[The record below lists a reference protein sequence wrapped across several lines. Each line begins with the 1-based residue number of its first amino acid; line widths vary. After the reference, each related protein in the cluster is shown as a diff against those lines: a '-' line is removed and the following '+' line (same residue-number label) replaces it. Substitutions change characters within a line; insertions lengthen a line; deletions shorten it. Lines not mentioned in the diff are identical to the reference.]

1 MASRKY
7 SYIKQRKIFLNCM
20 NSWFSNFI
28 IEEFRT
34 DYLPNANPQNVFMG
48 TIDIN
53 GHPLPRLFEPTEIT
67 VQPDVNYNNQKV
79 FENDIIIYN
88 LDDANLSEVEFVIRG
103 LKNLKY
109 EKEKILI
116 IISNI
121 MTWAKTPLKTFTED
135 ERASP
140 DFHEEEVPEIK
151 EEEIKKV
158 EIKPQTEPEK
168 VEEIKPKE
176 EKKKEKASKGK
187 GKGKKGKKSKGKDKE
202 KEKEKTDKKTKDKG
216 KKGKSKEKIS
226 PEKKEKEK
234 VEEEKKNIEK
244 VQKEQEKDQAKEA
257 QKTTDTESKQTLP
270 KIKTYYYRE
279 SEYIKRIPSS
289 RYSSYKMLENLALS
303 NTNPMLNVYVICPG
317 FIYGCGEDFFFDY
330 FRKAWIGGIPHMP
343 IIGEGMNFL
352 PTIHILDLVQI
363 IRRIIEKKPI
373 INYIFA
379 CDKTKNPT
387 MKNIIRSISKGI
399 GSIDIKNLNEFD
411 IDEIDMPNFNELSI
425 DIQIKSSKVTENDFK
440 WHCEKGIPDNMDL
453 LRQEF
458 NLYRGIKPL
467 KIIISGPPC
476 GGKTYIAKKIANQ
489 FKILHLTIPDIIT
502 WAQNLKNNLGEEMKR
517 KMKENEEK
525 VAVAQE
531 EYDKRKNKKKSD
543 PPFDPTPYR
552 KFDSEFIGKLLKE
565 KIRGGEC
572 AGKGYVLDNY
582 PKTYQDCLNV
592 FAIAHKKRI
601 KKENPEENSKEN
613 NEEDEYIETIEYEII
628 KDLLPDSVIMIKNYT
643 EESLKNKLM
652 LNPEYEEKQ
661 QEIDSRFSRRLKFFK
676 ENNENPAEPNIKTLE
691 TFYKENNIQIHYV
704 NETEFMKNQELEN
717 IKILYY
723 LERYGDIDNFSKL
736 QDEEEIMPFKEQEN
750 LEENNEEKNLME
762 NNEIVVKKEK
772 KEEPFNINLNKIKER
787 LIDEECLE
795 PDIEDENDKEIR
807 EIEEKEEKKKKIG
820 INSLNEMLNK
830 QEIFDNNIKSKLN
843 ELKEKEK
850 ILLEKKSEVMR
861 RYLNEKVM
869 PLLAKGILN
878 ICENVPDDPV
888 EALANF
894 ILDNNYNFSNNMND
908 SVEINGKH

>member
-820 INSLNEMLNK
+820 INSLNEMLTK

>member
-121 MTWAKTPLKTFTED
+121 MTWAKTPLKTFTEE
-135 ERASP
+135 ERSSP

-158 EIKPQTEPEK
+158 EIRPQPEPEK

-202 KEKEKTDKKTKDKG
+202 KEKEKVDKKTKDKG

-613 NEEDEYIETIEYEII
+613 NKEDEYIETIEYEII

-772 KEEPFNINLNKIKER
+772 KDEPFNINLNKIKER

-820 INSLNEMLNK
+820 INSLNEMLTK

-850 ILLEKKSEVMR
+850 ILLEKNSEVMR

>member
-28 IEEFRT
+28 IEEFST

-517 KMKENEEK
+517 KMRENEEK

-820 INSLNEMLNK
+820 INSLNEMLTK

-850 ILLEKKSEVMR
+850 ILLEKQSEIMR